1 MPSISSATRRAGALL
16 VAAVACVAAAGLT
29 TAAPREARPA
39 RCEIRLDRSGGS
51 VTLTALAHSD
61 KRVAGR
67 YSLRVSGA
75 GTDIRQGGPFEA
87 APGRAATLGTVSLG
101 LSGGTARADLD
112 LDVGGETLSCSQRIG
127 GGI

>member
-1 MPSISSATRRAGALL
+1 MPSIPSATRRAGALL
-16 VAAVACVAAAGLT
+16 LAAVASLAAAGLT
-29 TAAPREARPA
+29 TAAPREAGPA
-39 RCEIRLDRSGGS
+39 RCEIRLDRTGGS
-51 VTLTALAHSD
+51 VTLTALAHAD

-87 APGRAATLGTVSLG
+87 APGRTTTLGTVSLS
-101 LSGGTARADLD
+101 LSGGSARADLD

-127 GGI
+127 DGI